1 MCQKVFKIISPVVPT
16 FNRNE
21 KQKRKDQRKLYRY
34 LKHQHGIV
42 KGIKGNLKFYKP
54 HKLWAIIFYFN
65 HDTITSA
72 KDIHNIIKPLFDDLE
87 DYVYDDDKQIIIF
100 EGTRLDMEDVD
111 EAFVIEFLDYD
122 MPDIQKILQETCCLV
137 EIGIL
142 PFIEESTVLK
152 ITWL

>member
-1 MCQKVFKIISPVVPT
+1 MCQEVFKIISPVVPT

-42 KGIKGNLKFYKP
+42 KGIKGNLEFST
-54 HKLWAIIFYFN
+54 HKLWARIFYFN
-65 HDTITSA
+65 HDPITSA

-111 EAFVIEFLDYD
+111 DAFVIEFLDYD

-142 PFIEESTVLK
+142 PFIKQSTILK
-152 ITWL
+152 VTWL

>member
-1 MCQKVFKIISPVVPT
+1 MNKEIFKIISPVVPT

-34 LKHQHGIV
+34 LEHTLGIV
-42 KGIKGNLKFYKP
+42 KGTQGNLKFSKP
-54 HKLWAIIFYFN
+54 HKLWARIVYFN
-65 HDTITSA
+65 HDPISSA

-87 DYVYDDDKQIIIF
+87 GYVYDDDKQIILF
-100 EGTRLDMEDVD
+100 EGTRLDMEAVD

-122 MPDIQKILQETCCLV
+122 IHDIQKTLQETCCLV
-137 EIGIL
+137 EVGLL
-142 PFIEESTVLK
+142 PFLEESSVLK